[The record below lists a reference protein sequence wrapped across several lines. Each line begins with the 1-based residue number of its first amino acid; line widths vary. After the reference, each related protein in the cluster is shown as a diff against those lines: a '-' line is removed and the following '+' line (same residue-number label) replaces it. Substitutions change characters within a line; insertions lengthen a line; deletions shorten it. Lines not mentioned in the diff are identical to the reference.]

1 MDKTKQHNI
10 GNMAKTFQDEIET
23 TADENGVFSDSSS
36 DVEIRYDKQQRKLT
50 AKLDDELFDVK
61 LKKYD
66 AQNELLKD
74 MLKSIYGKLKSN
86 ESIAINIQIR
96 YITMKL

>member
-1 MDKTKQHNI
+1 MILFRIIYIYMYTSMDTTKQHNVE
-10 GNMAKTFQDEIET
+10 NMADAIQDEIET

-61 LKKYD
+61 FKK
-66 AQNELLKD
+66 
-74 MLKSIYGKLKSN
+74 
-86 ESIAINIQIR
+86 IR
-96 YITMKL
+96 HAK

>member
-10 GNMAKTFQDEIET
+10 GNMANTIQDEIET

-61 LKKYD
+61 FKKNTTRKMNCLK
-66 AQNELLKD
+66 
-74 MLKSIYGKLKSN
+74 
-86 ESIAINIQIR
+86 
-96 YITMKL
+96 TC

>member
-10 GNMAKTFQDEIET
+10 GNMTDTIQDEIEI

-61 LKKYD
+61 FKKNTTRKMNCLK
-66 AQNELLKD
+66 
-74 MLKSIYGKLKSN
+74 
-86 ESIAINIQIR
+86 
-96 YITMKL
+96 TC